1 MGMMLGNSLFSTSAP
16 DGEKAPFEAIIDAGT
31 QKIFEGAV
39 GDETH
44 FREFNSQYAEYAEQG
59 ALSERVSRLSD
70 AAEFRILLVD
80 NEMPERLAI
89 RSSLSR
95 HLNMA
100 IEYLEAW
107 SGEIALQIATR
118 ETVDL
123 IIFGDDV
130 CDMDGLLFLDCLNRK
145 SGKQKVPVIEIL
157 NSGAARTGIQ
167 AMKMGAH
174 DYLLKDFSGHHF
186 ELLPILV
193 ARIYAEQ
200 QALKTQKQAAGV
212 HRTIT
217 DSIPS
222 VIYQLSLQGGRH
234 ELSISRQISELG
246 ISAEQW
252 GSDDE
257 LHHRMCHEAD
267 RQTVKQALEHSY
279 KTGSAFQCEYRIN
292 TAGNTLRWFHDKA
305 EVVMDKY
312 GRPLFLQGVMTDIT
326 GLKSLET
333 ELSHYRQ
340 MMDKLVR
347 QRTERLE
354 RRVAVLES
362 CNSSLGGNYARMRK
376 MYFEL
381 LMKVRAGGELGRA

>member
-1 MGMMLGNSLFSTSAP
+1 MGMMLGNSLFSTTAH
-16 DGEKAPFEAIIDAGT
+16 DGGNTRFEAVFDVGT
-31 QKIFEGAV
+31 QRLFEGTV
-39 GDETH
+39 GEDTRLGEIT
-44 FREFNSQYAEYAEQG
+44 SEYAEQCE
-59 ALSERVSRLSD
+59 LSERVSRLSD
-70 AAEFRILLVD
+70 TAEFRILLVD

-89 RSSLSR
+89 RTSLSR

-107 SGEIALQIATR
+107 SGELALQIATR

-130 CDMDGLLFLDCLNRK
+130 CDMDGLLFLDSLNRK

-200 QALKTQKQAAGV
+200 QAMKTQKQAAGV

-234 ELSISRQISELG
+234 EVSISRQISELG

-252 GSDDE
+252 GNDAD

-267 RQTVKQALEHSY
+267 RQTVKQSLEHSY
-279 KTGSAFQCEYRIN
+279 KTGSAFECEYRIN

-362 CNSSLGGNYARMRK
+362 CNSNLGGNYARMRK
-376 MYFEL
+376 MYLEL
-381 LMKVRAGGELGRA
+381 LMKVRAGGELGPA

>member
-1 MGMMLGNSLFSTSAP
+1 MGKMLGNSLFSTSAMR
-16 DGEKAPFEAIIDAGT
+16 GGNAPTEVIIDVGT
-31 QKIFEGAV
+31 QRLFDGAT
-39 GDETH
+39 GNQKY
-44 FREFNSQYAEYAEQG
+44 FPGSNSEYAEDGDLTEQ
-59 ALSERVSRLSD
+59 VSRLSD
-70 AAEFRILLVD
+70 TAEFRILLVD

-89 RSSLSR
+89 RSSLSK
-95 HLNMA
+95 HLNVA

-107 SGEIALQIATR
+107 SGEIALQLAAR
-118 ETVDL
+118 EKVDL

-130 CDMDGLLFLDCLNRK
+130 CDMDGLLFLDRLNRK

-174 DYLLKDFSGHHF
+174 DYLLKDFNGHHF

-193 ARIYAEQ
+193 SRIYAEQ
-200 QALKTQKQAAGV
+200 QALKTLKHSAGV
-212 HRTIT
+212 HQTIT

-234 ELSISRQISELG
+234 EVSISRQISELG
-246 ISAEQW
+246 LSEEQW
-252 GSDDE
+252 GCDNE

-326 GLKSLET
+326 GLKALEN
-333 ELSHYRQ
+333 ELSHYRH

-354 RRVAVLES
+354 RRIALLES
-362 CNSSLGGNYARMRK
+362 CNSSLSNNYARMRK
-376 MYFEL
+376 SYLEL
-381 LMKVRAGGELGRA
+381 LVKVQAGGVLGSA